1 MMGTGPLRR
10 VVPIIL
16 AADYIPHQRW
26 LSASGSEVPSRRSAA
41 AAAIDSAVNLWLFQG
56 YASTGKLAA
65 ARVFVLGGLCF
76 YILSQHCHVRG
87 GRGGKLP
94 PSQ

>member
-1 MMGTGPLRR
+1 MGTGPLRC
-10 VVPIIL
+10 VLPIML
-16 AADYIPHQRW
+16 AADYMPHQRW
-26 LSASGSEVPSRRSAA
+26 LGASGSGVPSRRRAAA
-41 AAAIDSAVNLWLFQG
+41 AAAIDGAVNLWLFQG
-56 YASTGKLAA
+56 YASTGKPAA